1 VSLVSMRTKTTVRH
15 EYVVPNPAAYGDLLE
30 AIQFAKRDAAEAGK
44 DTSYDDAMHVTHD
57 DDNLIVYWEVTQ

>member
-1 VSLVSMRTKTTVRH
+1 MRTKTTVRH